1 MYEQKIYH
9 WRTHQRFSERLQA
22 RKRNLWQEEIVADVA
37 KRDRGRYVCF
47 LVLWSVGLC
56 PFGQESIVSKHLFQ
70 ILVSRDTFSV
80 AAFVLFCYLVNIERG
95 ATFTLIISLRVLNW
109 DLLWKSFSKSA
120 KLFIRRTGRAW
131 ALPWRC
137 HQQRRRPDNDDVD
150 GDDGGGGVGGDG
162 GDDVERDGDDDY
174 LQTGARVALRR
185 TTQKRRKMARSVST
199 ILITGR
205 MIQT

>member
-1 MYEQKIYH
+1 M
-9 WRTHQRFSERLQA
+9 A
-22 RKRNLWQEEIVADVA
+22 RGNCGRRRKKRPWTICLLSGSLIGEAVFHLA
-37 KRDRGRYVCF
+37 KRV
-47 LVLWSVGLC
+47 
-56 PFGQESIVSKHLFQ
+56 IVSKHLFQ

-80 AAFVLFCYLVNIERG
+80 AAFVLFCYLVNIERR

-109 DLLWKSFSKSA
+109 DLLWKSFSTKSA

-137 HQQRRRPDNDDVD
+137 HQQRHRPDNDDGEG
-150 GDDGGGGVGGDG
+150 GDDGG
-162 GDDVERDGDDDY
+162 DDNECDGDDDY

-205 MIQT
+205 MIHT